1 MLLNRWKTEALARE
15 GDGSSIV
22 NALPSAGIS
31 VGLVALEIQ
40 RAGRSNR
47 ERQR

>member
-15 GDGSSIV
+15 GDGSIV

-40 RAGRSNR
+40 KAGRSNR